1 MSCNDDMPAVPAR
14 PIVKAECDR
23 GMPAR
28 AASTL
33 TAAMKETIIKSLIR
47 NLRFASNPSKAC
59 SDWISAKRDVGV

>member
-1 MSCNDDMPAVPAR
+1 MPAVPAR

-47 NLRFASNPSKAC
+47 NLRFASNPSMAC
-59 SDWISAKRDVGV
+59 NDWISAKRDVGV